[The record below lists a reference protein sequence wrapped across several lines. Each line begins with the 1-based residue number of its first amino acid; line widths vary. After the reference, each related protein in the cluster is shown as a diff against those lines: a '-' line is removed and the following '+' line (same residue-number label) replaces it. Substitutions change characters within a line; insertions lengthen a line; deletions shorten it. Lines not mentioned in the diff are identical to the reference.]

1 MNNPFTEADRLSAE
15 KLELI
20 DLLLKKKGIAVPGAQ
35 IIPRRMGS
43 DPCPLS
49 FAQERLWFL
58 DQFSPGNSAYN
69 ISSAVRLTGNLDLI
83 ALEKSFN
90 EIIRRHEALR
100 TRFEIVEG
108 RPVQVIMAAS
118 PLKLEVNDLRSLPE
132 QERQQEV
139 MREARQEAGTGFD
152 LSRGPMLRV
161 RMVRVGEQEYVLV
174 VVMHHIVSD
183 GWSMGVMIREVAGLY
198 EAYREGRESPLAELE
213 IQYADYAVWQREWLR
228 GEEIERQV
236 EYWKHQME
244 GAPPLLE
251 LPIDRPRPE
260 VQSYRG
266 SHEKLRLT
274 GEMSERLRELSRR
287 EGVTLFMTLLAAFQV
302 LLSRYSGQRDI
313 VVGSP
318 IAGRNRVET
327 EGLIGFFVNTV
338 VMRTEVEGG
347 ERFREVMRRVKEVAV
362 GAYGHQEMPFE
373 MLVEQIQPERSLS
386 HSPLFQV
393 MFALQ
398 ERIAKAVELPGLK
411 LSLLESES
419 GTAKFALGLLIVE
432 SEYELQASLE
442 YNTDLFDDTT
452 IRRMLECF
460 NTLLGGLISNPDQ
473 QVCALPLLSPA
484 QRQQVIKQGGDA
496 AVEYP
501 RHRCIHQLFEDQA
514 KRTPER
520 IAVVFEHQCLTYSE
534 LNQRAN
540 QLGRYL
546 QRLGVGP
553 ESLVAICFERSLDL
567 VAGMVAVLKAGA
579 AYLLLEPTHPKERLG
594 FMLEDSRAQV
604 LLTQEQYLQTVSSHE
619 AHTVCL
625 DRDWKAIADESDEN
639 CASGVEPENPAY
651 VIYTSGSTGAPK
663 GVVIPHRAICNHM
676 AWMNLAFPLSERDR
690 VLQKTPITFDASVW
704 EFYAPLLSGAQLVLA
719 RQGGHQDTA
728 YLIDVIMEQ
737 QITTLQVVPTLLGLL
752 LNEDRFAKCE
762 SLKRVFCGG
771 EALAAELRDRFVSR
785 LDAELCNLYGPTEVC
800 IDSIF
805 WACERGTERRVIPIG
820 RPVSNTQVYILDS
833 LLNLVPLGAR
843 GELYISGEG
852 LARGYLN
859 RPELTA
865 EKFLPNPF
873 DTISN
878 ARLYKTGDLAR
889 YSTDGNIEYLG
900 RNDHQVKIRG
910 FRIELGEIEAAL
922 VEHPGLSEA
931 VVIASR
937 HQPHDERLIAYV
949 VSKQDPAPT
958 VSELRA
964 YLLNKLPEYMRPAAY
979 VMLEKMPLT
988 ASGKLDRRALPEA
1001 GEQRPQQEARY
1012 VAARSELEKKIAVVW
1027 EEVLGIEKVGVYDNF
1042 FDLGGHSLLMVELHS
1057 KLREVTGS
1065 NISMLEMFQYPTIDF
1080 LARYLSQ
1087 EQGESTPVQSSH
1099 SRARNRKELMKQ
1111 RVSADTV
1118 TEQEKSNHIAIIGM
1132 TGRFPGSNSIEE
1144 FWENLREGKESL
1156 TFLTDEQLLEAGV
1169 DASVLEQRNY
1179 VRATG
1184 LLDRVEE
1191 FDAGFFGFTPREAEI
1206 TDPQQRLFLECAW
1219 EAIERAG
1226 YDAERYRGAIGVF
1239 AGAGMNGYLLNLY
1252 TNREYAGAV
1261 GGMQTAIGNEKDHL
1275 ATRVSYKMN
1284 LRGPSVSVQTACS
1297 TSLVAVH
1304 LACQSLL
1311 DGECDM
1317 ALAGG
1322 VTISVPQK
1330 SGYVFQDGGI
1340 LSPDG
1345 HCRAYD
1351 AKAGG
1356 TVGGSGVGIVVLKRL
1371 SDALSDGDLIHALI
1385 LGSAINN
1392 DGSLKAGYTAPSLQ
1406 GQAEVISLAQAVSGV
1421 EPDSISY
1428 VEGHGTATALGD
1440 PIEVEALKQ
1449 AFSSATKQAYCA
1461 LGSVK
1466 TNIGHLDT
1474 AAGVAGLIKTV
1485 LSLKHR
1491 QIPAS
1496 LHYSEPNPRIE
1507 FSGSPFY
1514 VNSELREW
1522 KKGAGARRAGVS
1534 SFGIGGTNAHV
1545 VLEEGPYRRRQET
1558 SRESHVMVMSAK
1570 TERGLE
1576 QAGQRLAK
1584 WMREGRVEN
1593 IADAAYTLQVGRKAM
1608 RWRAAVVCRGV
1619 EDGQRKLE
1627 AGEGDLRGE
1636 GVLRGEVEAGAPG
1649 VVFMYPG
1656 QGSQYEGMGEGLYR
1670 AERRFREVVDYCSE
1684 RLKRWMGVDLR
1695 EVLYG
1700 SGRGSGEINKTYV
1713 TQPALF
1719 VIEYAMSE
1727 MLSGYGIEPEVMI
1740 GHSIGEYVAACE
1752 AGVMELEEALGL
1764 VAMRGQLMEGTEEG
1778 LMVAVSMSEGEAR
1791 ELIRGK
1797 GVSIGAINGERQM
1810 VISGGEEEMEEVE
1823 AELEKRGERWKRLG
1837 VSRGFHS
1844 AKMEKIEG
1852 EMRRYVREIKLRRP
1866 KKEYVSNVTGRR
1878 IRGEEVVE
1886 EEYWVRQMRGEVRY
1900 WEGIERLRR
1909 EGKRVM
1915 VEVGPGEVLSGIW
1928 EGRGSE
1934 ERAVRMMRGRKGSEG
1949 ERREE
1954 EEVMRGIGEMW
1965 VRGVEVEWG
1974 RMYEGEER
1982 MREELPTYGFERE
1995 RYWIERRAEGEGRG
2009 RRKRGGEEVRKEAD
2023 IADWFYVPI
2032 WKQSILTT
2040 PFKSQSHIKNSDDET
2055 KLVIITEEKGI
2066 GREIA
2071 ERYEQEGREV
2081 IRVIRGSHFSR
2092 DSESQYRINPQEAE
2106 DYSALL
2112 GEIADSPR
2120 LKILHCLSLSEEGAK
2135 DEPESRQ
2142 GAERGEESF
2151 YSLIYLAQALGKQMV
2166 ERGIGEA
2173 SSERSIEIV
2182 VMSNN
2187 VQEVTGEE
2195 EIIAEKA
2202 MVLGPCKVIGQEYP
2216 GVRCRSVDVEIKGRG
2231 EGEGE
2236 RIIEE
2241 MMREVEVGGE
2251 VGGEEAVAYRGR
2263 HRWVQRY
2270 ERVRIEGVE
2279 GERRLREGGV
2289 YVITGG
2295 LGGVGL
2301 EIAEYLSREVKGK
2314 VVLVS
2319 RRGVEERGVEERV
2332 KEIEEQ
2338 GGEVVVERGD
2348 VVSEEEMRGIVKRV
2362 KERYGRI
2369 DGVIHAAGVAGE
2381 KLIRAIQEANQT
2393 ECQLHFQPKVQGLLV
2408 LEKVLQDEQLDFCI
2422 LLSSLSSILGG
2433 LGLAPYSAANIFMD
2447 AFVRKHNRTSH
2458 VAWTSVNWDGWNLKR
2473 EIKRNS
2479 GAVATGAEF
2488 AILPE
2493 EGVKAFHRL
2502 LSLCTPQIVVST
2514 GDLQARIEQWIKQK
2528 PLKITQVSNEK
2539 VSALLHPR
2547 PDLQSDYVAP
2557 RNDIEQ
2563 TIVNILQD
2571 LLGIQQ
2577 IGIYDDFF
2585 DLGGHSLLATQV
2597 VSRVRDAFQVDLS
2610 LRSLFEQVTAAG
2622 MAASIQSQML
2632 AGTGLQAPPIERV
2645 SRDCELPLSFAQQRL
2660 WFLNQLHPDS
2670 VAYNMPAALRLA
2682 GRLNVAALELSLTE
2696 ITRRHEVLRT
2706 TFATVNGRPVQ
2717 LIGENIPFTL
2727 SVVDLSE
2734 LPEADRETETLRLAA
2749 DEAQRPFDL
2758 ACGPLLRI
2766 TLLRLGSESH
2776 IALLTMHHI
2785 VSDGWSPGIL
2795 IRELTALYETF
2806 SRGKPSELPELAI
2819 QYADFAYHQ
2828 REWLRGEVLEDQ
2840 LSYWKQQLADAPQ
2853 TLELPTDRPRP
2864 SVQTFRGAHEL
2875 VSISPTIAYELN
2887 ALSRQHG
2894 ATLFMTL
2901 LAAFQALLAR
2911 YTGQKEIVVGSP
2923 ISNRNSVET
2932 EALIGFF
2939 VNTLALRT
2947 DLSGNPTFHE
2957 LLDRVRE
2964 TALGAYAHQDLPFEM
2979 LVEALHLRRDMSR
2992 SPMFQ
2997 VMFILQNAPQEVLQ
3011 LTDLS
3016 ITTIRSESG
3025 ATRYDLTLSL
3035 SETAEG
3041 LKGSV
3046 EYNTDL
3052 FNGITIRRMLDHFE
3066 RVLGAVVAAP
3076 GKRLSALSLLT
3087 ATEEHRLLIDWN
3099 GGSSQYP
3106 RDKCIHELFEAQV
3119 EQRPEAVAAIFQHE
3133 KLTYRELNRRANQ
3146 LGHYLRQRGV
3156 RPGAIVGI
3164 CLEHSLETLVA
3175 LLGILKA
3182 GGAYLPLDPV
3192 HPPARL
3198 AYMLEDSQA
3207 HLLLTQQRLA
3217 DSLPYA
3223 KAQTAC
3229 LDSQWD
3235 EIALYSDKDLD
3246 SDATPE
3252 DLAYVIYTSGSTGK
3266 PKGVKIE
3273 HRSLVNYI
3281 WWAREVYL
3289 QGERLNFALYSSLA
3303 FDLTVTLIYTPLVSG
3318 SSVVIYEKQEE
3329 KAPLER
3335 VLEGNEVGVLKLTPG
3350 HLRLIKERENRNIG
3364 IKRLIVGGEALET
3377 GLTREVWESFGQ
3389 EVEIYNEYGP
3399 TEATVGCMIYQ
3410 YEAAREGR
3418 AMVPIGRPAANLQ
3431 IYVLDGEM
3439 RPVPEGMKGELYIGG
3454 EGLSSGYIDRAQMTA
3469 ERFIPNP
3476 YSKEPGGRL
3485 YRTGDEARFL
3495 ESGDIEYVGRIDQQV
3510 KVRGYR
3516 IELGEIE
3523 ATLSM
3528 HPMISEAVVIAR
3540 VNGSGDKQLVA
3551 YVVAQA
3557 ETTPGVD
3564 ELRQYVIEKLPE
3576 YMRPAAYVMLEKMPL
3591 TASGKLDRRA
3601 LPEASEQRP
3610 QQEARYVAARSELE
3624 KKIAVVWEE
3633 VLGIEKVGV
3642 YDNFFDLGGH
3652 SLLMVELHSKLREVT
3667 GSNISMLEMFQYPTI
3682 NSLTQYLNQKE
3693 SKTVSH
3699 QIIHERAGKQ
3709 KAAIN

>member
-1 MNNPFTEADRLSAE
+1 MDKSMAE
-15 KLELI
+15 SI
-20 DLLLKKKGIAVPGAQ
+20 
-35 IIPRRMGS
+35 
-43 DPCPLS
+43 
-49 FAQERLWFL
+49 
-58 DQFSPGNSAYN
+58 
-69 ISSAVRLTGNLDLI
+69 
-83 ALEKSFN
+83 
-90 EIIRRHEALR
+90 
-100 TRFEIVEG
+100 
-108 RPVQVIMAAS
+108 
-118 PLKLEVNDLRSLPE
+118 
-132 QERQQEV
+132 
-139 MREARQEAGTGFD
+139 
-152 LSRGPMLRV
+152 
-161 RMVRVGEQEYVLV
+161 
-174 VVMHHIVSD
+174 
-183 GWSMGVMIREVAGLY
+183 
-198 EAYREGRESPLAELE
+198 ES
-213 IQYADYAVWQREWLR
+213 
-228 GEEIERQV
+228 
-236 EYWKHQME
+236 
-244 GAPPLLE
+244 
-251 LPIDRPRPE
+251 
-260 VQSYRG
+260 
-266 SHEKLRLT
+266 
-274 GEMSERLRELSRR
+274 
-287 EGVTLFMTLLAAFQV
+287 
-302 LLSRYSGQRDI
+302 
-313 VVGSP
+313 
-318 IAGRNRVET
+318 
-327 EGLIGFFVNTV
+327 
-338 VMRTEVEGG
+338 
-347 ERFREVMRRVKEVAV
+347 
-362 GAYGHQEMPFE
+362 
-373 MLVEQIQPERSLS
+373 
-386 HSPLFQV
+386 
-393 MFALQ
+393 
-398 ERIAKAVELPGLK
+398 
-411 LSLLESES
+411 
-419 GTAKFALGLLIVE
+419 
-432 SEYELQASLE
+432 
-442 YNTDLFDDTT
+442 
-452 IRRMLECF
+452 
-460 NTLLGGLISNPDQ
+460 
-473 QVCALPLLSPA
+473 
-484 QRQQVIKQGGDA
+484 
-496 AVEYP
+496 
-501 RHRCIHQLFEDQA
+501 
-514 KRTPER
+514 
-520 IAVVFEHQCLTYSE
+520 
-534 LNQRAN
+534 
-540 QLGRYL
+540 
-546 QRLGVGP
+546 
-553 ESLVAICFERSLDL
+553 
-567 VAGMVAVLKAGA
+567 
-579 AYLLLEPTHPKERLG
+579 
-594 FMLEDSRAQV
+594 
-604 LLTQEQYLQTVSSHE
+604 
-619 AHTVCL
+619 
-625 DRDWKAIADESDEN
+625 
-639 CASGVEPENPAY
+639 
-651 VIYTSGSTGAPK
+651 
-663 GVVIPHRAICNHM
+663 
-676 AWMNLAFPLSERDR
+676 
-690 VLQKTPITFDASVW
+690 
-704 EFYAPLLSGAQLVLA
+704 
-719 RQGGHQDTA
+719 
-728 YLIDVIMEQ
+728 
-737 QITTLQVVPTLLGLL
+737 
-752 LNEDRFAKCE
+752 
-762 SLKRVFCGG
+762 
-771 EALAAELRDRFVSR
+771 
-785 LDAELCNLYGPTEVC
+785 
-800 IDSIF
+800 
-805 WACERGTERRVIPIG
+805 
-820 RPVSNTQVYILDS
+820 
-833 LLNLVPLGAR
+833 
-843 GELYISGEG
+843 
-852 LARGYLN
+852 
-859 RPELTA
+859 
-865 EKFLPNPF
+865 
-873 DTISN
+873 
-878 ARLYKTGDLAR
+878 
-889 YSTDGNIEYLG
+889 
-900 RNDHQVKIRG
+900 
-910 FRIELGEIEAAL
+910 
-922 VEHPGLSEA
+922 
-931 VVIASR
+931 
-937 HQPHDERLIAYV
+937 
-949 VSKQDPAPT
+949 
-958 VSELRA
+958 
-964 YLLNKLPEYMRPAAY
+964 
-979 VMLEKMPLT
+979 
-988 ASGKLDRRALPEA
+988 
-1001 GEQRPQQEARY
+1001 
-1012 VAARSELEKKIAVVW
+1012 
-1027 EEVLGIEKVGVYDNF
+1027 
-1042 FDLGGHSLLMVELHS
+1042 
-1057 KLREVTGS
+1057 
-1065 NISMLEMFQYPTIDF
+1065 
-1080 LARYLSQ
+1080 
-1087 EQGESTPVQSSH
+1087 
-1099 SRARNRKELMKQ
+1099 
-1111 RVSADTV
+1111 
-1118 TEQEKSNHIAIIGM
+1118 IAIIGM

-1156 TFLTDEQLLEAGV
+1156 TFLTDAQLLEAGV

-1311 DGECDM
+1311 NYQCDM

-1322 VTISVPQK
+1322 VTVAVQR
-1330 SGYVFQDGGI
+1330 SGYLHKEGGI
-1340 LSPDG
+1340 FSPDG

-1627 AGEGDLRGE
+1627 AGEG
-1636 GVLRGEVEAGAPG
+1636 VLRGEVEAGAPG

-1797 GVSIGAINGERQM
+1797 GVSIGAINGERQV

-2023 IADWFYVPI
+2023 IADWFYVPS
-2032 WKQSILTT
+2032 WKRSALPQSLRD
-2040 PFKSQSHIKNSDDET
+2040 SDHHT

-2332 KEIEEQ
+2332 KEIGEQ

-2369 DGVIHAAGVAGE
+2369 DGVIHAAGVAPEG
-2381 KLIRAIQEANQT
+2381 LIQFKTPEMA
-2393 ECQLHFQPKVQGLLV
+2393 
-2408 LEKVLQDEQLDFCI
+2408 EKVLAPKVKGTLVLDTIFKDEKLDFFI
-2422 LLSSLSSILGG
+2422 LCSSLRSFLGMPG
-2433 LGLAPYSAANIFMD
+2433 GVDYSAANAFLD
-2447 AFVRKHNRTSH
+2447 AFAHHCNSSERKTF
-2458 VAWTSVNWDGWNLKR
+2458 VASINWDTWEQVGMAANDGMR
-2473 EIKRNS
+2473 AGSDEY
-2479 GAVATGAEF
+2479 
-2488 AILPE
+2488 ILPK
-2493 EGVKAFHRL
+2493 EGVEVFSRVL
-2502 LSLCTPQIVVST
+2502 RSSLPQVVVSVKDFKT
-2514 GDLQARIEQWIKQK
+2514 RIAQNK
-2528 PLKITQVSNEK
+2528 PLSSSLVLGHLTKQAS
-2539 VSALLHPR
+2539 PR
-2547 PDLQSDYVAP
+2547 PAHARPELANDYFAP
-2557 RNDIEQ
+2557 TNEAEQ
-2563 TIVNILQD
+2563 TIA
-2571 LLGIQQ
+2571 GIWQ
-2577 IGIYDDFF
+2577 
-2585 DLGGHSLLATQV
+2585 
-2597 VSRVRDAFQVDLS
+2597 
-2610 LRSLFEQVTAAG
+2610 
-2622 MAASIQSQML
+2622 
-2632 AGTGLQAPPIERV
+2632 
-2645 SRDCELPLSFAQQRL
+2645 EL
-2660 WFLNQLHPDS
+2660 
-2670 VAYNMPAALRLA
+2670 
-2682 GRLNVAALELSLTE
+2682 
-2696 ITRRHEVLRT
+2696 
-2706 TFATVNGRPVQ
+2706 
-2717 LIGENIPFTL
+2717 
-2727 SVVDLSE
+2727 
-2734 LPEADRETETLRLAA
+2734 
-2749 DEAQRPFDL
+2749 
-2758 ACGPLLRI
+2758 
-2766 TLLRLGSESH
+2766 
-2776 IALLTMHHI
+2776 
-2785 VSDGWSPGIL
+2785 
-2795 IRELTALYETF
+2795 
-2806 SRGKPSELPELAI
+2806 
-2819 QYADFAYHQ
+2819 
-2828 REWLRGEVLEDQ
+2828 
-2840 LSYWKQQLADAPQ
+2840 
-2853 TLELPTDRPRP
+2853 
-2864 SVQTFRGAHEL
+2864 
-2875 VSISPTIAYELN
+2875 
-2887 ALSRQHG
+2887 
-2894 ATLFMTL
+2894 
-2901 LAAFQALLAR
+2901 
-2911 YTGQKEIVVGSP
+2911 
-2923 ISNRNSVET
+2923 
-2932 EALIGFF
+2932 
-2939 VNTLALRT
+2939 
-2947 DLSGNPTFHE
+2947 
-2957 LLDRVRE
+2957 
-2964 TALGAYAHQDLPFEM
+2964 
-2979 LVEALHLRRDMSR
+2979 
-2992 SPMFQ
+2992 
-2997 VMFILQNAPQEVLQ
+2997 
-3011 LTDLS
+3011 
-3016 ITTIRSESG
+3016 
-3025 ATRYDLTLSL
+3025 
-3035 SETAEG
+3035 
-3041 LKGSV
+3041 
-3046 EYNTDL
+3046 
-3052 FNGITIRRMLDHFE
+3052 
-3066 RVLGAVVAAP
+3066 
-3076 GKRLSALSLLT
+3076 
-3087 ATEEHRLLIDWN
+3087 
-3099 GGSSQYP
+3099 
-3106 RDKCIHELFEAQV
+3106 
-3119 EQRPEAVAAIFQHE
+3119 
-3133 KLTYRELNRRANQ
+3133 
-3146 LGHYLRQRGV
+3146 
-3156 RPGAIVGI
+3156 
-3164 CLEHSLETLVA
+3164 
-3175 LLGILKA
+3175 
-3182 GGAYLPLDPV
+3182 
-3192 HPPARL
+3192 
-3198 AYMLEDSQA
+3198 
-3207 HLLLTQQRLA
+3207 
-3217 DSLPYA
+3217 
-3223 KAQTAC
+3223 
-3229 LDSQWD
+3229 
-3235 EIALYSDKDLD
+3235 
-3246 SDATPE
+3246 
-3252 DLAYVIYTSGSTGK
+3252 
-3266 PKGVKIE
+3266 
-3273 HRSLVNYI
+3273 
-3281 WWAREVYL
+3281 
-3289 QGERLNFALYSSLA
+3289 
-3303 FDLTVTLIYTPLVSG
+3303 
-3318 SSVVIYEKQEE
+3318 
-3329 KAPLER
+3329 
-3335 VLEGNEVGVLKLTPG
+3335 
-3350 HLRLIKERENRNIG
+3350 
-3364 IKRLIVGGEALET
+3364 
-3377 GLTREVWESFGQ
+3377 
-3389 EVEIYNEYGP
+3389 
-3399 TEATVGCMIYQ
+3399 
-3410 YEAAREGR
+3410 
-3418 AMVPIGRPAANLQ
+3418 
-3431 IYVLDGEM
+3431 
-3439 RPVPEGMKGELYIGG
+3439 
-3454 EGLSSGYIDRAQMTA
+3454 
-3469 ERFIPNP
+3469 
-3476 YSKEPGGRL
+3476 
-3485 YRTGDEARFL
+3485 
-3495 ESGDIEYVGRIDQQV
+3495 
-3510 KVRGYR
+3510 
-3516 IELGEIE
+3516 
-3523 ATLSM
+3523 
-3528 HPMISEAVVIAR
+3528 
-3540 VNGSGDKQLVA
+3540 
-3551 YVVAQA
+3551 
-3557 ETTPGVD
+3557 
-3564 ELRQYVIEKLPE
+3564 
-3576 YMRPAAYVMLEKMPL
+3576 
-3591 TASGKLDRRA
+3591 
-3601 LPEASEQRP
+3601 
-3610 QQEARYVAARSELE
+3610 
-3624 KKIAVVWEE
+3624 
-3633 VLGIEKVGV
+3633 LGIEKVGI
-3642 YDNFFDLGGH
+3642 YDNFFELGGDSLISIQVIARINKAGLHLTPKQVFEHQTVAELAAVAGTTRAMQAEQGIVTGPLPLTPIQHWLFEKNLSDLHHFNQALLVEVRQPLNLTLFEQSLNHLLLHHDALRLRFSRGESGWQQFNAGAEGEPPFARIDMSNVAEAGQGAAIEVAAAEIQASLNLSEGPLVRAVFFDLGAQKHARLLIVIHHLAIDGVSWRILMEDLITAYNQLSRGEAIELGSKTTSYKQWSDRLTEYAQSADVEKELTYWLAAPQAPTA
-3652 SLLMVELHSKLREVT
+3652 SLPVDFSEGANTEGSSRVVSVSLTAQETQALLQEAPASYRLQTSEVILTALSQAFTTWT
-3667 GSNISMLEMFQYPTI
+3667 GSSSLAIDLEGHGREAIFDDVDLSRTVGWFTSVFPLRLTLEKDTAPGDALKSIKEQVRAIPNKGMGYGLLRYLRRDKAVAQHLSAMPAPEVGFLYLGQLDQAISMITLFGPARESSGPAYGPTGTRSHLIEIIGRIIDDHLRIDWHYSENVYRRPTVERLAAWFIESLRGLITHCQSPEARGYTPSDFTEAGLSLEELDELI
-3682 NSLTQYLNQKE
+3682 AELTVAEGQN
-3693 SKTVSH
+3693 
-3699 QIIHERAGKQ
+3699 
-3709 KAAIN
+3709 